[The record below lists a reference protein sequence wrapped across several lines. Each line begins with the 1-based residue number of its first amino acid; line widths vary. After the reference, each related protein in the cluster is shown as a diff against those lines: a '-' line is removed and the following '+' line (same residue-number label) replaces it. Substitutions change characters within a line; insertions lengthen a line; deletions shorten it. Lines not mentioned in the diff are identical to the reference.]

1 MQRYLVLVL
10 LYLLGATSFAQSDEQ
25 KIDTK
30 AEQWVSLLDASLL
43 QWDSYL
49 SYRFGPGYDGSEP
62 IEDPIGFNQPI
73 AAQVFQVNVV
83 DGEPILRVSGEIYGA
98 LISKRSYRNY
108 HLTLQVKW
116 GEKKWPARAELLRDT
131 GILYHSVGAHG
142 ADHWRSWMLSQELQ
156 IMEGHIGDYWS
167 QATSAIDVRAFPPE
181 YIMNPV
187 ASLEQPFLAVGFE
200 QDIKGFVLRRENRES
215 KNGWTQ
221 VELICYE
228 GQSLH
233 IVNGE
238 VVMVLRNSRFKQGNL
253 FRPLD
258 EGKIQLQSEA
268 AEVFFKDI
276 QLRELESMPAAYE
289 KLFQEP

>member
-1 MQRYLVLVL
+1 MQRSLVLVFF
-10 LYLLGATSFAQSDEQ
+10 YLLSATSFAQHSDE
-25 KIDTK
+25 KVESE
-30 AEQWVSLLDASLL
+30 AEQWRSLLDSSLS

-49 SYRFGPGYDGSEP
+49 SYRFKPGYDGAKPPEAP
-62 IEDPIGFNQPI
+62 VGFNQPA
-73 AAQVFQVNVV
+73 AAQVFSVSVV
-83 DGEPILRVSGEIYGA
+83 DGEPVLRVSGEIYGA

-108 HLTLQVKW
+108 HLKVQVQW
-116 GEKKWPARAELLRDT
+116 GQKKWPARADLLRDT
-131 GILYHSVGAHG
+131 GILYHSIGPYG

-167 QATSAIDVRAFPPE
+167 QATSAMDIRAFPPE

-187 ASLEQPFLAVGFE
+187 ASLEQPFLSVGYE
-200 QDIKGFVLRRENRES
+200 QAIKGFVLRRENRES
-215 KNGWTQ
+215 QQGWTD

-238 VVMVLRNSRFKQGNL
+238 VVMVLRNSRYKEGSEFL
-253 FRPLD
+253 PLR

-268 AEVFFKDI
+268 AEVFFRQI
-276 QLRELESMPAAYE
+276 QVRELNSLPVAYE
-289 KLFQEP
+289 RLF